1 LPQRSNSRGSV
12 ALSVATRHDRRRATP
27 RCTCCADSR
36 GTQAAM
42 SPQQAVLAL
51 MVTGCLSSGS
61 PGTTA
66 GGRFCEEDRCVALF
80 LGTCEHGQL
89 QAAQRTHRRTHR
101 AMRFFSWHTHVGN
114 LRGSVVF
121 FGAATTTY
129 VRGSLLSPGPQQW
142 STFRKPA
149 CRTGGDAGAAPAG
162 STIGLYAQATTREPR
177 RSGLRRLRKQQG
189 EGLAAPSAS
198 DLPKCPQAGG
208 LSVVTRKAIGPIA
221 LGDAGARRPPSRQ

>member
-1 LPQRSNSRGSV
+1 MG
-12 ALSVATRHDRRRATP
+12 
-27 RCTCCADSR
+27 R
-36 GTQAAM
+36 GTQ
-42 SPQQAVLAL
+42 P
-51 MVTGCLSSGS
+51 
-61 PGTTA
+61 
-66 GGRFCEEDRCVALF
+66 
-80 LGTCEHGQL
+80 TCEHCQL

-198 DLPKCPQAGG
+198 DLPKCPQAGPPLVPPILVRG
-208 LSVVTRKAIGPIA
+208 NGRFSTTLFMTRVELRRWTPGRV
-221 LGDAGARRPPSRQ
+221 ARRLS

>member
-1 LPQRSNSRGSV
+1 MG
-12 ALSVATRHDRRRATP
+12 
-27 RCTCCADSR
+27 R
-36 GTQAAM
+36 GTQ
-42 SPQQAVLAL
+42 P
-51 MVTGCLSSGS
+51 
-61 PGTTA
+61 
-66 GGRFCEEDRCVALF
+66 
-80 LGTCEHGQL
+80 TCEHCQL

-149 CRTGGDAGAAPAG
+149 CRMGGDAGAAPAG

-189 EGLAAPSAS
+189 EGLAAPSVCETRSRRECVPVGGGESAS
-198 DLPKCPQAGG
+198 GAHRRVQQRGLRGG
-208 LSVVTRKAIGPIA
+208 VEPLQEASVVCCQPRR
-221 LGDAGARRPPSRQ
+221 RRPRPRTWS

>member
-1 LPQRSNSRGSV
+1 MG
-12 ALSVATRHDRRRATP
+12 
-27 RCTCCADSR
+27 R
-36 GTQAAM
+36 GTQ
-42 SPQQAVLAL
+42 P
-51 MVTGCLSSGS
+51 
-61 PGTTA
+61 
-66 GGRFCEEDRCVALF
+66 
-80 LGTCEHGQL
+80 TCEHCQS
-89 QAAQRTHRRTHR
+89 QAAQRMHRRTHR

-198 DLPKCPQAGG
+198 DLPKCPQAGPLVDSMLIG
-208 LSVVTRKAIGPIA
+208 RSMPRLKQLSARLPWACARASQREAYRNAGFAAPA
-221 LGDAGARRPPSRQ
+221 L